1 MNLNALDSILDQED
15 IVHNEND
22 YYYDGDDDDDNIP
35 IRKDLYHHSIEPMMN
50 IDQEVE
56 RYTIL
61 VITKAMT
68 DIHYRNNSRVEEDID
83 E

>member
-15 IVHNEND
+15 IVHNAND
-22 YYYDGDDDDDNIP
+22 YYYDDDDDEDNIP
-35 IRKDLYHHSIEPMMN
+35 IRKDLYHHSTEPMMN
-50 IDQEVE
+50 IDHEVE
-56 RYTIL
+56 RYTKL
-61 VITKAMT
+61 AITRAMT